1 MTACTNTDST
11 TAARKQGVDNIHRYG
26 ISAYCFLPLQKM
38 NPNGA
43 PELIDGLSK
52 LVEDQIKSGK
62 LPPGL
67 AEQYKIQLR
76 TLKDPHI
83 PDLELVDVN
92 CFMSHR
98 CK

>member
-1 MTACTNTDST
+1 
-11 TAARKQGVDNIHRYG
+11 
-26 ISAYCFLPLQKM
+26 M